1 MHSDERGYTWSNSE
15 TATRID
21 YIWISEELASGLQ
34 KADIEDIEEVTESDH
49 KIVTAEIWIR
59 HMIAE
64 SSKAKV
70 KRKTQS
76 RTIYLYDKAKEEN
89 WESYAQELQKR
100 LEIKETLRNIRRGEQ
115 EEKGKIQKINEIWD
129 VIEEAII
136 TAANK
141 HIPKKKVFNTIA
153 NRRHSQKG
161 QQQEKIIVELQRLV
175 KHAKTKRG
183 QKVTEADK
191 SELNR
196 NLKMLSKKIG
206 ARLPKIQRQWSDAWI
221 EDIKGWQKI
230 LQEKKKKE

>member
-1 MHSDERGYTWSNSE
+1 LNSE

-21 YIWISEELASGLQ
+21 YIWISEGLASGLQ
-34 KADIEDIEEVTESDH
+34 KADIEDIEEISESDH

-59 HMIAE
+59 HMIAK
-64 SSKAKV
+64 SSKAEV

-89 WESYAQELQKR
+89 WERYAQELQKR

-115 EEKGKIQKINEIWD
+115 EEKEKIQKINKIWD

-141 HIPKKKVFNTIA
+141 HIPKKKVFNTIV